1 MFQSIKKNYSEKV
14 EDKASGL
21 FQLRTI
27 PRIIYTLALWFGV
40 AFFVIAAIISPQ
52 KVREVGSK
60 MSYLGQVSEW
70 ELQPYVEIKLEEYGC
85 DVGWNPVF
93 SKLWSGLEYSCLS
106 YENPRSDKCVK
117 SIGPEPPI

>member
-1 MFQSIKKNYSEKV
+1 
-14 EDKASGL
+14 
-21 FQLRTI
+21 
-27 PRIIYTLALWFGV
+27 
-40 AFFVIAAIISPQ
+40 
-52 KVREVGSK
+52 